1 MLEKCVAI
9 WKNVELLCFLL
20 YSLQANLLGRRFKR
34 VVVQKLYKNR
44 EGVSIKKRGNYLNI
58 KQLPL
63 CGAGGIRTHVQT
75 GKPYAFYML
84 ILAFGFRDAT
94 RPRPPIAPLSSKT
107 SPVRRGTHWLFPI
120 YLHRFVLRFGTTSL
134 ERCLVPPTL
143 WRNKANLLYFD

>member
-20 YSLQANLLGRRFKR
+20 YSLQSNLLGRRFKR

-44 EGVSIKKRGNYLNI
+44 EGVSIKKRGNHLNI

-134 ERCLVPPTL
+134 ERCLVPP
-143 WRNKANLLYFD
+143 NLVAE

>member
-120 YLHRFVLRFGTTSL
+120 YLHRFVLRFRTTSL
-134 ERCLVPPTL
+134 ERCLVPP
-143 WRNKANLLYFD
+143 NLVAE